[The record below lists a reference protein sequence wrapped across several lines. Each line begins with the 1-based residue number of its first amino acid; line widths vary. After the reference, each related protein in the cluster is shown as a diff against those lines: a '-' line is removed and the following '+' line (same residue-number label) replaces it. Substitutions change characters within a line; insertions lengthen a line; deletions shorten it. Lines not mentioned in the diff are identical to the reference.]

1 MSLNKQEKER
11 QHCIVSFQVYSVSQL
26 HQNTKKIP
34 KKPII
39 KMGNQ
44 GSIYRVVLMDEN
56 A

>member
-1 MSLNKQEKER
+1 VLANYIK
-11 QHCIVSFQVYSVSQL
+11 
-26 HQNTKKIP
+26 TP
-34 KKPII
+34 KNPII